1 MKHKA
6 ATIWSAECCSIWYGY
21 QNKEWTMPAPILP
34 YHLLGLAITVV
45 QFWFSVV
52 LFGFFIAKV
61 ILFALM
67 HRKVSIVPSIFCVE
81 FGLLGNALKSCQK
94 QCTPHLNVSPN
105 TLSSLENKYPLI
117 YTHIHPNHQ
126 TPLYFIPY
134 RI

>member
-21 QNKEWTMPAPILP
+21 QNKEWTILAPILP

-94 QCTPHLNVSPN
+94 QCTPHLNVSPH
-105 TLSSLENKYPLI
+105 TLSSLENKHPLI
-117 YTHIHPNHQ
+117 YTHYTYPSKPSN
-126 TPLYFIPY
+126 PLIIY